1 MTKKYY
7 AYDHSNEDR
16 LTFTDFGV
24 FMYWIDNI
32 YDKEKGRKTAKKK
45 YVDEIA
51 SDRDNFFDM
60 TRDPDFFSSN
70 SKFLSSQEK

>member
-32 YDKEKGRKTAKKK
+32 YDKEKHSVHDTRGSLDMCCKENDNPI
-45 YVDEIA
+45 DEL
-51 SDRDNFFDM
+51 
-60 TRDPDFFSSN
+60 T
-70 SKFLSSQEK
+70 